1 MDADL
6 SLRFSM
12 WSCVFIVVTIYQQS
26 TKAVHRKIQGVKL
39 RQKQG
44 TDIWPTGKRPDT
56 DAGNIWNTASAAV
69 NALLQHANLVK
80 TDQTTRKASELHD
93 LLTVLGSFPWFFLF
107 ISSLKSPAGFTQ
119 QQHNYIEKAQIKA
132 VCMQTDCLFSLPP
145 SLNSADL

>member
-1 MDADL
+1 ML
-6 SLRFSM
+6 IWL
-12 WSCVFIVVTIYQQS
+12 
-26 TKAVHRKIQGVKL
+26 KL
-39 RQKQG
+39 LC
-44 TDIWPTGKRPDT
+44 
-56 DAGNIWNTASAAV
+56 S
-69 NALLQHANLVK
+69 K